1 MTVKELSDFLLDY
14 NNECQ
19 VYMLQHSNDNP
30 LSDTIEI
37 KKVIGIDDNEG
48 NGCIVLIPK

>member
-14 NNECQ
+14 GNERQ
-19 VYMLQHSNDNP
+19 VFMLQCSNDNP
-30 LSDTIEI
+30 LHDTIEI

-48 NGCIVLIPK
+48 SGYIVLIPK

>member
-1 MTVKELSDFLLDY
+1 MTVKELSDFLLNY
-14 NNECQ
+14 NDEFQ
-19 VYMLQHSNDNP
+19 VQMLQCSNDNP
-30 LSDTIEI
+30 LHDAVEV

>member
-19 VYMLQHSNDNP
+19 VYMLQRSNDTP
-30 LSDTIEI
+30 VQDIVKV
-37 KKVIGIDDNEG
+37 KKVIGGDDNEG
-48 NGCIVLIPK
+48 SGYIVLIPN

>member
-19 VYMLQHSNDNP
+19 VYMLQCSNDNP
-30 LSDTIEI
+30 LYDTIKI
-37 KKVIGIDDNEG
+37 KKVIGMDDNEG
-48 NGCIVLIPK
+48 NGYIVLIPN

>member
-14 NNECQ
+14 SNECQ
-19 VYMLQHSNDNP
+19 VYMLQCSNDNP
-30 LSDTIEI
+30 LYDTIEI

-48 NGCIVLIPK
+48 NGYIVLIPN